1 MLRCTLGT
9 NARANTDVEAAN
21 AGGEVDEDG
30 YSGAWLL
37 INVKK

>member
-1 MLRCTLGT
+1 MLRCTLGA

-30 YSGAWLL
+30 
-37 INVKK
+37 